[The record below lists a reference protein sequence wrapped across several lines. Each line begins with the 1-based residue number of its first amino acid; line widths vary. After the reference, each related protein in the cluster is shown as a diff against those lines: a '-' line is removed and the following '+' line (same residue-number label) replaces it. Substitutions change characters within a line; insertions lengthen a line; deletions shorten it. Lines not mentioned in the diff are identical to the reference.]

1 MNRYM
6 WDGSYT
12 VEAAFIVPM
21 VLGIMYAWM
30 FQLFYLHDQMVMDG
44 MLQEMILQPLAEEG
58 ADRKAELDD
67 WEEKIQ
73 KCLWIAAVDQLDIK
87 QNALV
92 IKGRLSASAVWH
104 IPVMQMFLGNRFQS
118 NITHSI
124 SAVQPE
130 KAFSPTVVTLSGI
143 GGNGAWQERAG
154 IAGSFGRRVDLWW

>member
-104 IPVMQMFLGNRFQS
+104 IPVMQMFLGNHFQS

-130 KAFSPTVVTLSGI
+130 KALRI
-143 GGNGAWQERAG
+143 
-154 IAGSFGRRVDLWW
+154 

>member
-30 FQLFYLHDQMVMDG
+30 FQLFYLHDQIVMDG
-44 MLQEMILQPLAEEG
+44 MLQEMILQPLAAEG
-58 ADRKAELDD
+58 TEQQAELDA

-73 KCLWIAAVDQLDIK
+73 KCLWIAAVDKLDVSR
-87 QNALV
+87 NALV
-92 IKGRLSASAVWH
+92 IKGKISASAVWH

-118 NITHSI
+118 NITHCV
-124 SAVQPE
+124 SAAQPE
-130 KAFSPTVVTLSGI
+130 RALRIKGKEEAEHGRKESG
-143 GGNGAWQERAG
+143 
-154 IAGSFGRRVDLWW
+154 